1 MDQNKPNKTHRHTHT
16 THRKTKTCVVKIVVI
31 IQKTTKTLCIDEIKT
46 LTLNEPLMKK
56 EREKRNKFQQ
66 KKKPFSIFVL
76 SVKLEKEIHPHSPEN
91 HTHQSK
97 STTSPTH
104 EKLKTKL

>member
-1 MDQNKPNKTHRHTHT
+1 
-16 THRKTKTCVVKIVVI
+16 
-31 IQKTTKTLCIDEIKT
+31 
-46 LTLNEPLMKK
+46 MKK
-56 EREKRNKFQQ
+56 RKREEKQIST

-104 EKLKTKL
+104 EKLKNKTLSLYVIK

>member
-1 MDQNKPNKTHRHTHT
+1 
-16 THRKTKTCVVKIVVI
+16 
-31 IQKTTKTLCIDEIKT
+31 
-46 LTLNEPLMKK
+46 MKK
-56 EREKRNKFQQ
+56 RKREEKQIST
-66 KKKPFSIFVL
+66 KKPFSIFVL

-97 STTSPTH
+97 FTTSPTH